1 MMAVCS
7 KISTVPKEVISKD
20 AILKGY
26 VERKNSVIDPLLV
39 CIRASDASKLSL
51 MFCAHHR
58 LPTRIPIESRNITP

>member
-39 CIRASDASKLSL
+39 CIRASDASKQS
-51 MFCAHHR
+51 A
-58 LPTRIPIESRNITP
+58 